1 MRFEFTLCIVLIISS
16 PILSEQARAA
26 NSVEIVWIS
35 STGSGTPG
43 SSTIDAVAGDRLVAQ
58 VRITPDAGGVSG
70 YATTLSFDADLADEL
85 DLVSATEMLPPP
97 MALQLSPGV
106 VRAMIESNGAQAG
119 SVGEFEALNLSGG
132 PTTGTMVAGE
142 LMFDVTANV
151 ATDGDDV
158 TPGFSVIDGMGS
170 NSYLGVTPVFVG
182 AAVNLGAT
190 VVPSLSTSAMI
201 VLALLLASFALLGT
215 SIHQRC

>member
-1 MRFEFTLCIVLIISS
+1 MPSQAIDSS
-16 PILSEQARAA
+16 RKFASRR
-26 NSVEIVWIS
+26 
-35 STGSGTPG
+35 TP
-43 SSTIDAVAGDRLVAQ
+43 
-58 VRITPDAGGVSG
+58 GVSG

-106 VRAMIESNGAQAG
+106 VRAMIESNGSQAG
-119 SVGEFEALNLSGG
+119 SVGEFEALTFFGG

-142 LMFDVTANV
+142 LTFDVTANV